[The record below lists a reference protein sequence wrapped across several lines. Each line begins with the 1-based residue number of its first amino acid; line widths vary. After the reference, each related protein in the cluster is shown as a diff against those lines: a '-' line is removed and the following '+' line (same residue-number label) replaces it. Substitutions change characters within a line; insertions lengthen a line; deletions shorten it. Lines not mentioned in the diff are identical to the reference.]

1 MNSLEVFR
9 TIDLF
14 GKAPSLRFEGKDKF
28 RTHCGGLATLVFL
41 ILIIAFFIVNSMAV
55 AQGKIKSL
63 SYMIKNTHS
72 LNQTFSK
79 HISTEEYAFAFNN
92 PKIDLSVISPS
103 VSLYNQTHKLK
114 ETLKVKKCSKNIY
127 GRLNPLLKKQISSKL
142 HIFCI
147 QIPSQDLLQGKR
159 PVIELKEC
167 SKAKK
172 CKPKKSIKKLLKKVE
187 L

>member
-103 VSLYNQTHKLK
+103 VSLYN
-114 ETLKVKKCSKNIY
+114 
-127 GRLNPLLKKQISSKL
+127 
-142 HIFCI
+142 
-147 QIPSQDLLQGKR
+147 
-159 PVIELKEC
+159 
-167 SKAKK
+167 
-172 CKPKKSIKKLLKKVE
+172 
-187 L
+187 